1 MKLNKKEISLIK
13 EYIKKITSPKLEN
26 IGTGSEFN
34 INKVWDFIESKPFH
48 NKDYSPMFSTAR
60 EIYDKFGKKELE
72 MYANFQW
79 NGRNTPI
86 HRKELANLQRIKTMD
101 AASNIKKNY

>member
-1 MKLNKKEISLIK
+1 M
-13 EYIKKITSPKLEN
+13 EN

-101 AASNIKKNY
+101 AASNSRKSKMNESN